1 MRIAIGSDHA
11 GLPLKT
17 ALAEW
22 LVSAGHQVDD
32 VGTFDGERVDYPRF
46 GFDVAHNVVAG
57 AVDRGVVVC
66 GSGQGICMAVNRVAG
81 ARGAI
86 IRTVEDAMVTRQHND
101 ANVACFGARVTSVD
115 DAIAALKVFL
125 VTDFEGGRHAPRL
138 AQLDAG
144 G

>member
-11 GLPLKT
+11 GLPLKS

-22 LVSAGHQVDD
+22 LIGAGHEVID

-46 GFDVAHNVVAG
+46 GFDVAGQVVAG
-57 AVDRGVVVC
+57 KADRGVVVC
-66 GSGQGICMAVNRVAG
+66 GSGQGICMAVNRVPG

-86 IRTVEDAMVTRQHND
+86 IRTVDDALITRQHND
-101 ANVACFGARVTSVD
+101 ANVACFGARVTEPAQ
-115 DAIAALKVFL
+115 AIACLDVFL
-125 VTDFEGGRHAPRL
+125 ASEFEGGRHAPRL